1 MPEMTEGIE
10 IEFNK
15 QDNDYFENQ
24 WNNNIDANILVIAL
38 LETINDI
45 CKENNLNT
53 NEQLEKYMNMGS
65 IDNYNTEDE
74 KRLKEEYKTF

>member
-38 LETINDI
+38 LETINDV